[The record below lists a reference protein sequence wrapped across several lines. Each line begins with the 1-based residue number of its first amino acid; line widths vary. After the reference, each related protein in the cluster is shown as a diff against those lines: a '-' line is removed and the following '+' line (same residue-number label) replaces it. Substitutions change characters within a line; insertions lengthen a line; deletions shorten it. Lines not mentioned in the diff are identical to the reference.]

1 VTNAPAVAEQAPAT
15 GRGATRELARDV
27 VPLVGAI
34 ASYGL
39 TMAVVSPTF
48 SLFLADDVHA
58 GSFLIG
64 LFFVARGAASIAAN
78 QATGPLSD
86 RLSDRRTIIGVAGAG
101 GVAAGICF
109 AFLRDYPL
117 VLVASLVFLSIGG
130 LSFSQL
136 FAYAREYA
144 TARSR
149 PVTPFTAAVRSG
161 FSAAWVIGPPLG
173 LFIAARYGF
182 GMLYLATAGL
192 SLVTAVLGRWGLRRV
207 PRPVTATVSAS
218 PPASL
223 RGLPMR
229 VWLLLGAIVALGTVN
244 QMYSIDVP
252 LYVTRDLHQG
262 AQIIGWMAGLCAGLE
277 IPVMIIS
284 ARLADRAGKLR
295 VVLAA
300 AAAAVA
306 FFCLLPLASS
316 PLELLGLQVLNA
328 TWVGVSLSIPM
339 VMVQE
344 EAPGGAGAASSLYSS
359 AFMAAGLAAGLVAG
373 STATLVGYGNVFWV
387 CAALSALAGAL
398 LLARAA
404 RARGYLG
411 ASASGEVAS

>member
-1 VTNAPAVAEQAPAT
+1 
-15 GRGATRELARDV
+15 V

-58 GSFLIG
+58 GPFLIG

-86 RLSDRRTIIGVAGAG
+86 RLSDRRTIIGIAGAG

-117 VLVASLVFLSIGG
+117 VLAASLVFLSIGG

-136 FAYAREYA
+136 FAYAKEYA
-144 TARSR
+144 TARGR

-192 SLVTAVLGRWGLRRV
+192 SVVTAVLGRWGLRRV
-207 PRPVTATVSAS
+207 PRPVTATESAKRQAVS
-218 PPASL
+218 PPA
-223 RGLPMR
+223 GLPVR

-262 AQIIGWMAGLCAGLE
+262 AQLIGWMAGLCAGLE

-284 ARLADRAGKLR
+284 ARLADRVGKLR
-295 VVLAA
+295 VVMAA

-344 EAPGGAGAASSLYSS
+344 EAPGGAGTASSLYSS
-359 AFMAAGLAAGLVAG
+359 AFMAAGLVAGLVAG
-373 STATLVGYGNVFWV
+373 STATVVGYGNVFWV